1 MNRTITRTL
10 VVFILMLGISFSGY
24 SQKKKSS
31 SKGNQAFSRNDL
43 TLGLKLGDPT
53 GVTLKQYMDKKALE
67 FVFGFP
73 IWGGAHYA
81 DRYYDRKYDY
91 DYRGHGYYTGRY
103 GYNYFGMALQVH
115 YLWRFPIGDIDGF
128 TWHIGFG
135 GQVRY
140 NTFVVPVRQYY
151 DNFGNYYYAEDRVH
165 TIDIGPDV
173 VGGIEYALKQ
183 APITFFADANV
194 FIAFLRYPN
203 AYGQGGIGGRFSFG
217 K

>member
-1 MNRTITRTL
+1 MTKSITRTL

-31 SKGNQAFSRNDL
+31 SKGNQEFSRNDL

-53 GVTLKQYMDKKALE
+53 GVTLKKYMDKNALE
-67 FVFGFP
+67 VVWGFP
-73 IWGGAHYA
+73 AWGGESYGN
-81 DRYYDRKYDY
+81 RYYNKRYRDY
-91 DYRGHGYYTGRY
+91 HYFDYYTD
-103 GYNYFGMALQVH
+103 NYFSTALQVH

-135 GQVRY
+135 GQIRY
-140 NTFVVPVRQYY
+140 RTFEVFYANY
-151 DNFGNYYYAEDRVH
+151 WDNGRYFYESDRVH
-165 TIDIGPDV
+165 TIEIGPDA

-194 FIAFLRYPN
+194 FIAFSRYSN
-203 AYGQGGIGGRFSFG
+203 VYGQGGIGARFSFG